1 MTRDRAPSLPKRDPN
16 GHKGTFGT
24 VAIVGGCDR
33 EGLTMLGAPVLAGRG
48 ALRSGVGLCRLAVPA
63 TLVTQ
68 ALTLLPSAM
77 ASGFEDS
84 APAELPACHAAV
96 IGPGLGPAG
105 DRDRPIFDLIKRSDV
120 PTVIDADGLNAIAA
134 GVLANRKLPDL
145 SRCVVT
151 PHPGEYDRLAEAVRL
166 REDPRDPRARESA
179 AYSLAGKL
187 GCTVVLKG
195 SGTVVS
201 DGHRVWVCDRG
212 SPALAAGGT
221 GDVLAGIIG
230 SIIAQTRDAE
240 GFDLLL
246 AACVAVQAH
255 AIAGEQWAESRK
267 GDGGLIASELTELL
281 PGVMNSLR
289 A

>member
-1 MTRDRAPSLPKRDPN
+1 
-16 GHKGTFGT
+16 
-24 VAIVGGCDR
+24 
-33 EGLTMLGAPVLAGRG
+33 
-48 ALRSGVGLCRLAVPA
+48 
-63 TLVTQ
+63 
-68 ALTLLPSAM
+68 M

-84 APAELPACHAAV
+84 APDELPACDAAV

-201 DGHRVWVCDRG
+201 DGSTLWVCDNG
-212 SPALAAGGT
+212 HPCMATGGT
-221 GDVLAGIIG
+221 GDVLAGVLG
-230 SIIAQTRDAE
+230 GLLAQNAAA
-240 GFDLLL
+240 GWQMSPFDL
-246 AACVAVQAH
+246 ACAGVQAH
-255 AIAGEQWAESRK
+255 AAAGEAWARANRANAGMLAEELADLIPSTLWPDASR
-267 GDGGLIASELTELL
+267 
-281 PGVMNSLR
+281 
-289 A
+289 